1 MATLLAN
8 PARARHRVISDVIAP
23 PPPVD
28 YLDWA
33 KRNIVFSARLTDF
46 PGPYN
51 EDMFPFFSEV
61 LRAFSPDDPCRTV
74 TLKKSA
80 QVGGTVLAN
89 IFTLGSMHMDPS
101 DFLYV
106 HPTEDNAAR
115 WSKQKLRP
123 LLLETAALAPL
134 FPEKSRDGGSSILYK
149 ERSDGR
155 GAIQIS
161 GANSPASLSMVSM
174 KRQVQDD
181 LAKWEIN
188 SAGDPEGQADSRSEA
203 YEFAKI
209 FKNSTPLIMPGCRI
223 TRNYLAGTQ
232 ETYHVPCPHCGHMQ
246 PLDWENMRERLDE
259 DHPEKACFWCLKCG
273 GSIEQHH
280 RAAIVRHGVWI
291 AKHPERAREH
301 RSFYVWAAYGPLQ
314 SWERIAR
321 RYLNLQR
328 GGPDTRGEDSKE
340 AKASEQVFYN
350 DTLGMPYE
358 VTGKSVPWED
368 LRDRADAVG
377 FHRGKIPVGALRL
390 TLGIDV
396 QQDRVEW
403 LLVGWGRNRRRHV
416 IDVGVID
423 GANAAPGEASCSGH
437 ISEPD
442 VMAALDRLIE
452 REWPD
457 SFGGRRKPDLTA
469 IDANNWT
476 DDVLAWA
483 GRHPVSRVI
492 AVRGVGHESA
502 PVFWQVKHEKN
513 RKGRPRKFGLRFF
526 NFNASLLKARLY
538 LYLAKDDPE
547 QTGFVHFAKGLG
559 DDFFQQLTAESR
571 VAKTAKNG
579 FTTYGWVKKPG
590 ARNEALDM
598 MNQAETAANRLGI
611 QYMGDEDWDA
621 LSAELEREPEEPQ
634 MDLEGALLA
643 PMKPA
648 QAVASRSD
656 SPPSRSVAAEI
667 AAARARANAARRG
680 R

>member
-1 MATLLAN
+1 MATMLAN
-8 PARARHRVISDVIAP
+8 AERARHRIVAETIAP

-28 YLDWA
+28 YLAWA
-33 KRNIVFSARLTDF
+33 KENIVFSGRLTDF

-51 EDMFPFFSEV
+51 EELFPFFSEV

-74 TLKKSA
+74 TLRKSA

-89 IFTLGSMHMDPS
+89 IFTLGSMHMDPG

-106 HPTEDNAAR
+106 HPTEDNASR

-123 LLLETAALAPL
+123 LLLETKALAPL
-134 FPEKSRDGGSSILYK
+134 FPERSRDGGSSILYK

-161 GANSPASLSMVSM
+161 GANSPASLSMISM

-203 YEFAKI
+203 YEFAKL

-223 TRNYLAGTQ
+223 TRNYMAGTR
-232 ETYHVPCPHCGHMQ
+232 ETYHVPCPHCGAMQ
-246 PLDWENMRERLDE
+246 PLEWENMRDGLDE
-259 DHPEKACFWCLKCG
+259 DHPEKACFWCIKCG
-273 GSIEQHH
+273 AAIEQHH
-280 RAAIVRHGVWI
+280 RAAIVRRGVWI

-301 RSFYVWAAYGPLQ
+301 RSFYIWAAYGPLQ

-321 RYLNLQR
+321 RWFNLQR
-328 GGPDTRGEDSKE
+328 GGRDGEQGDTRE
-340 AKASEQVFYN
+340 AKAAEQVFFN
-350 DTLGMPYE
+350 DTLGIAYE
-358 VTGKSVPWED
+358 VTGKSVPWEV
-368 LRDRADAVG
+368 LRDRAEETG
-377 FHRGKIPVGALRL
+377 FRRGTVPQGAYKL

-403 LLVGWGRNRRRHV
+403 LLIGWGRNRSRFV

-423 GANAAPGEASCSGH
+423 GANAAPGEASCGGH

-442 VMAALDRLIE
+442 VRAALDRLVE
-452 REWPD
+452 REWLD
-457 SFGGRRKPDLTA
+457 VHGNRRRVDLTA
-469 IDANNWT
+469 IDANAWT

-492 AVRGVGHESA
+492 AVRGVGQESA
-502 PVFWQVKHEKN
+502 PLFWQVKYEKN
-513 RKGRPRKFGLRFF
+513 RKGRPRKIGLRFY
-526 NFNASLLKARLY
+526 NFNASMLKARLY
-538 LYLAKDDPE
+538 LYLSKADPE
-547 QTGFVHFAKGLG
+547 QTGFVHFAAGLG
-559 DDFFQQLTAESR
+559 DDFFQQLTAEHR
-571 VAKTAKNG
+571 VAKTTKNG
-579 FTTYGWVKKPG
+579 FTVYGWEKKPG

-598 MNQAETAANRLGI
+598 MNQAETAANRLGV

-621 LSAELEREPEEPQ
+621 LAADIDKGPGQTQL
-634 MDLEGALLA
+634 DLEDRLVA
-643 PMKPA
+643 P
-648 QAVASRSD
+648 
-656 SPPSRSVAAEI
+656 
-667 AAARARANAARRG
+667 ARASQSAPAAKGNAAPVSAG
-680 R
+680 DLMKQLNG

>member
-1 MATLLAN
+1 MPTVLAN
-8 PARARHRVISDVIAP
+8 PVRYRHEVLADTIAP
-23 PPPVD
+23 PPPVE
-28 YLDWA
+28 YLAWA
-33 KRNIVFSARLTDF
+33 KSNIVFSARLTDY

-51 EDMFPFFSEV
+51 EDLFPFFSEI

-89 IFTLGSMHMDPS
+89 IFTLGSMHMDPA

-106 HPTEDNAAR
+106 HPTEDNASR

-123 LLLETAALAPL
+123 LLLETTALAPL

-161 GANSPASLSMVSM
+161 GANSPASLSMISM

-181 LAKWEIN
+181 LAKWELN

-223 TRNYLAGTQ
+223 TRNYQSGTQ
-232 ETYHVPCPHCGHMQ
+232 ETYHVPCPHCDHMQ
-246 PLDWENMRERLDE
+246 PLDWDNMRENLDE
-259 DHPEKACFWCLKCG
+259 AHPERACFWCVKCG
-273 GSIEQHH
+273 APIEQHH
-280 RAAIVRHGVWI
+280 RAAIVRRGVWI
-291 AKHPERAREH
+291 AKYPERAREH
-301 RSFYVWAAYGPLQ
+301 RSFYIWAAYGPLQ

-321 RYLNLQR
+321 RWFNLQR
-328 GGPDTRGEDSKE
+328 GGPDSRPEDSKQ
-340 AKASEQVFYN
+340 AKAAEQVFFN
-350 DTLGMPYE
+350 DTLGIAYE
-358 VTGKSVPWED
+358 VTGKSIPWED
-368 LRDRADAVG
+368 LRDRAEATG
-377 FHRGKIPVGALRL
+377 FRRGVVPQGALKL
-390 TLGIDV
+390 TMGVDV

-403 LLVGWGRNRRRHV
+403 LLVGWGRGRRRFV
-416 IDVGVID
+416 VDCGVID
-423 GANAAPGEASCSGH
+423 GTNAAPGQASCTGH

-442 VMAALDRLIE
+442 VMAALDRLVE
-452 REWPD
+452 RKWPD
-457 SFGGRRKPDLTA
+457 MFGGARSADLTA
-469 IDANNWT
+469 IDANAWT

-502 PVFWQVKHEKN
+502 PVFWQVRHEKN

-547 QTGFVHFAKGLG
+547 QTGYVQFATGLG

-579 FTTYGWVKKPG
+579 FTTYGWEKKPG

-598 MNQAETAANRLGI
+598 MNQAETAASRLGV
-611 QYMGDEDWDA
+611 QFMGDEDWDA
-621 LSAELEREPEEPQ
+621 LSAELERAPDDPQ
-634 MDLEGALLA
+634 LDLEGALFVRPKAEQAKTA
-643 PMKPA
+643 PAKPA
-648 QAVASRSD
+648 AER
-656 SPPSRSVAAEI
+656 AEI
-667 AAARARANAARRG
+667 ARAKANAARLRS
-680 R
+680 

>member
-1 MATLLAN
+1 MPTMLAN
-8 PARARHRVISDVIAP
+8 PERARHHVIAETIAP

-28 YLDWA
+28 YLAWA
-33 KRNIVFSARLTDF
+33 KSNIVFSARLTDY

-51 EDMFPFFSEV
+51 EELFPFFSEV

-74 TLKKSA
+74 TLRKSA

-89 IFTLGSMHMDPS
+89 IFTLGSMHMDPG

-106 HPTEDNAAR
+106 HPTEDNASR

-123 LLLETAALAPL
+123 LLLETTALAPL
-134 FPEKSRDGGSSILYK
+134 FPERSRDGGSSILYK

-161 GANSPASLSMVSM
+161 GANSPASLSMISM

-188 SAGDPEGQADSRSEA
+188 NAGDPEGQADSRSEA

-232 ETYHVPCPHCGHMQ
+232 ETYHVPCPHCGAMQ
-246 PLDWENMRERLDE
+246 PLEWDNMRERLDPA
-259 DHPEKACFWCLKCG
+259 HPEKACFWCVKCG
-273 GSIEQHH
+273 ASIEQHH
-280 RAAIVRHGVWI
+280 RAAIVRRGVWV
-291 AKHPERAREH
+291 ARHPERAREH
-301 RSFYVWAAYGPLQ
+301 RSFYIWAAYGPLQ

-321 RYLNLQR
+321 RWINLQR
-328 GGPDTRGEDSKE
+328 GGGEGEAADSRE
-340 AKASEQVFYN
+340 AKAAEQVFFN
-350 DTLGMPYE
+350 DTLGIAFE
-358 VTGKSVPWED
+358 VMGKSVPWED
-368 LRDRADAVG
+368 LRDRAEAIG
-377 FHRGKIPVGALRL
+377 YRRGIVPAGAYRM

-403 LLVGWGRNRRRHV
+403 LLVGWGRKRSRFV

-423 GANAAPGEASCSGH
+423 GTNAAPGEASCSGH

-442 VMAALDRLIE
+442 VRAALDRLVE
-452 REWPD
+452 REWLD
-457 SFGGRRKPDLTA
+457 VHGNRRRIDLTA
-469 IDANNWT
+469 IDANAWT

-492 AVRGVGHESA
+492 AVRGVGSETA

-513 RKGRPRKFGLRFF
+513 RKGKPRKFGLRFF

-538 LYLAKDDPE
+538 LYLAKSDPD
-547 QTGFVHFAKGLG
+547 QTGFVHFAVGLG
-559 DDFFQQLTAESR
+559 DEFYQQLTAEQR
-571 VAKTAKNG
+571 VGHTGKNG
-579 FTTYGWVKKPG
+579 FTVYRWEKKPG

-598 MNQAETAANRLGI
+598 MNQAETAANRLGV

-621 LSAELEREPEEPQ
+621 LAARIENGPGQAQLDLEDTLVSPSRPASAARPADPAPVSAAEL
-634 MDLEGALLA
+634 
-643 PMKPA
+643 MK
-648 QAVASRSD
+648 QLNR
-656 SPPSRSVAAEI
+656 
-667 AAARARANAARRG
+667 
-680 R
+680 